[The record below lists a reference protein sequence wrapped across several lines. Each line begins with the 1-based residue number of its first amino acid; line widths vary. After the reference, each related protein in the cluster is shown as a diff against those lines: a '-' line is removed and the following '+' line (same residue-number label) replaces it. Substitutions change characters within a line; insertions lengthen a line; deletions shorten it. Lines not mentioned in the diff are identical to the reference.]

1 MNIELAERNHFG
13 MLLSDWHT
21 QRRPGWRGS
30 PPSATQ
36 NLERFVSGEICHIL
50 TSASASSHGL
60 FFFFPFFDGEGKK
73 NNQIIP
79 IALVQRRSQHLP
91 KTIYSQFMTAF
102 LFFYT
107 SRFIFGYC
115 YTRRPL
121 GLRQTRSY
129 CSFLQFFRLLFL
141 YDSFS
146 LMYLVARLC
155 LPAEMSSECGS
166 LYSAWNQIFFFFFI
180 PAPPSFDFHLSRL
193 FRFGR
198 TAVCTLRSTS
208 SKR

>member
-50 TSASASSHGL
+50 TSASASSHGP

-102 LFFYT
+102 VFFYT

-129 CSFLQFFRLLFL
+129 CSFYSFFVFFFSTTRFHWCIWLRVFVCQQRCRQNAARFIAFETKSSSSSSFPPRLLSISTYL
-141 YDSFS
+141 GYLDS
-146 LMYLVARLC
+146 
-155 LPAEMSSECGS
+155 AE
-166 LYSAWNQIFFFFFI
+166 LQSA
-180 PAPPSFDFHLSRL
+180 L
-193 FRFGR
+193 
-198 TAVCTLRSTS
+198 
-208 SKR
+208 